1 MKQQIPRKWLWSAAA
16 AALAACSGAQG
27 PQGPEGPP
35 GQQGATGAA
44 GAAGAAGQNALVAVA
59 AEAAGANCSGGG
71 ISVRSGIDSNGNGTL
86 DAAEVTNTSY
96 VCNGSLDTPAQ
107 VLAKVETVDG
117 AGSGLDADLLQGQSL
132 DTVSPAGTVVAFAGP
147 AGRVP
152 TGWFLCDG
160 RAISRTTFVKLFNAI
175 GVFHGIGDGTS
186 TFNIPDYRGRFLRG
200 VDYTANRDPDH
211 NARTV
216 VGAGTGVVSN
226 EVGSVQ
232 ANATARPNNAFGTD
246 FQGNHTHGNGNFN
259 QLLEGAGSPPFGSVT
274 PTGFDNGG
282 NNELDILNH
291 ATMLTAGAH
300 THTITGG
307 GDNETRPLNG
317 YVNYIIKF

>member
-1 MKQQIPRKWLWSAAA
+1 MKEQMTRKWLWSAAA
-16 AALAACSGAQG
+16 VVAFACGSGPKG
-27 PQGPEGPP
+27 DKGDP
-35 GQQGATGAA
+35 GATGP
-44 GAAGAAGQNALVAVA
+44 AGQNALVAVA
-59 AEAAGANCSGGG
+59 AEAPGANCSGGG
-71 ISVRSGIDSNGNGTL
+71 LAVKSGLDANGNGAL

-96 VCNGSLDTPAQ
+96 VCNGALDTPAQ
-107 VLAKVETVDG
+107 VLAKIETVDG
-117 AGSGLDADLLQGQSL
+117 DASGLDADLVDGHHADELA
-132 DTVSPAGTVVAFAGP
+132 PPGTVVAFAGP
-147 AGRVP
+147 SGRVP
-152 TGWFLCDG
+152 TGWLLCDG
-160 RAISRTTFVKLFNAI
+160 RAVQRVGTYAKLFTAI
-175 GVFHGIGDGTS
+175 GVFHGIGDGTT

-232 ANATARPNNAFGTD
+232 ANVTARPNNAFGTD
-246 FQGNHTHGNGNFN
+246 SQGSHTHGNGNFN
-259 QLLEGAGSPPFGSVT
+259 QLLEGAGTPPFGSVT

-282 NNELDILNH
+282 TNELDILNH

>member
-1 MKQQIPRKWLWSAAA
+1 MVTSNPNASGAGKSARARSASRDLRGDHLPHSARGRGGNRAGGTGWKQRRWSAVPPHGGSPKMKQQIPRKWLWSAAA

-132 DTVSPAGTVVAFAGP
+132 DTVSPAG
-147 AGRVP
+147 
-152 TGWFLCDG
+152 
-160 RAISRTTFVKLFNAI
+160 
-175 GVFHGIGDGTS
+175 
-186 TFNIPDYRGRFLRG
+186 
-200 VDYTANRDPDH
+200 
-211 NARTV
+211 
-216 VGAGTGVVSN
+216 
-226 EVGSVQ
+226 
-232 ANATARPNNAFGTD
+232 
-246 FQGNHTHGNGNFN
+246 
-259 QLLEGAGSPPFGSVT
+259 
-274 PTGFDNGG
+274 
-282 NNELDILNH
+282 
-291 ATMLTAGAH
+291 
-300 THTITGG
+300 
-307 GDNETRPLNG
+307 
-317 YVNYIIKF
+317 